1 MITGVPH
8 DAVEQLW
15 EFVSPQ
21 IERVLKRFDMGYSPE
36 HVLAR
41 LKNRDM
47 QLWICGNLEAM
58 CITEIMVLPHFKILA
73 IQLTA
78 GSGMS
83 KWLPDLA
90 QTLHDFAQHHQC
102 KYLEGYG
109 RKGWQKA
116 LAPFGYKPYSVIT
129 RCEL

>member
-1 MITGVPH
+1 MINGVPH
-8 DAVEQLW
+8 DAVDQVW
-15 EFVSPQ
+15 EFVAPQ
-21 IERVLKRFDMGYSPE
+21 IERVLKRFDMGYGPE

-47 QLWICGNLEAM
+47 QLWLCGDMEAICV
-58 CITEIMVLPHFKILA
+58 TEIMVFPHFKTLA

-78 GSGMS
+78 GHGMS
-83 KWLPDLA
+83 KWLPALA
-90 QTLHDFAQHHQC
+90 ETLRAYAQHHQC

-116 LAPFGYKPYSVIT
+116 LAPYGYKLYSTTT